1 MKKKIT
7 AVALVVALLAV
18 GIIGGTLAYFTDTD
32 DATNTFTAGNV
43 KIELIE
49 QQRKVDNNGDKT
61 TELEDFTQSK
71 TLMPIVTANGSVQQD
86 SKDVLLMSTSK
97 NYVDK
102 MITVKNTGN
111 SDAFVR
117 VYMAVPKALEDKQS
131 EYGTFSDSVLHVNYY
146 YNTKEDATDAEK
158 TFTAYWDKEV
168 RVGTVT
174 IDEVVYNVYYRQYA
188 STLAAD
194 ATTGGRAYDGMYL
207 DYRVD
212 MDAQGNYT
220 MDGVKIGFDLTKVE
234 VPVAAVAV
242 QAEGFANAN
251 AAFDAAFG
259 AGYIPFN

>member
-49 QQRKVDNNGDKT
+49 QQRKVVNGEKT
-61 TELEDFTQSK
+61 TELEAFANGK
-71 TLMPIVTANGSVQQD
+71 TLMPITNAVQTTAKD
-86 SKDVLLMSTSK
+86 SLFMSTCK
-97 NYVDK
+97 GYMDK

-117 VYMAVPKALEDKQS
+117 VYMAVPKVLEDKNNVN
-131 EYGTFSDSVLHVNYY
+131 GTFEDSVLHVNYFY
-146 YNTKEDATDAEK
+146 KTAEK
-158 TFTAYWDKEV
+158 GGTEAELAFTAFWDKEV
-168 RVGTVT
+168 YVGTKT
-174 IDEVVYNVYYRQYA
+174 IDGVEYNVYYRQYA
-188 STLAAD
+188 SALAAS

-207 DYRVD
+207 DQRVD
-212 MDAQGNYT
+212 MNDAGKYT
-220 MDGVKIGFDLTKVE
+220 MDGVEIGFDLSE
-234 VPVAAVAV
+234 VKIPVAAVAV
-242 QAEGFANAN
+242 QTEAFTDAN
-251 AAFDAAFG
+251 AAFTAAFG